1 MAVVLFHFNP
11 TWLSGGFAGVD
22 IFFVISGFLMTKI
35 IFTGIEQNNFS
46 LWGFYKARAYRII
59 PALAVLCLFV
69 MVFGWFFI
77 GPVDYEE
84 LGKHIS
90 TSVGFVSNFRYWEE
104 SGYFDTAS
112 KGKWLLHTWSLSVE
126 WQFYLIYPLII
137 LILSKYLS
145 FKTTKAT
152 ILALA
157 TLGFTFN
164 LISSYYW
171 PSASYYLLPSRAWE
185 MLLGGIA
192 YLYPLDL
199 TKLKT
204 SHRKLLEIL
213 GVTLIIGSFLFISD
227 DNSWPGYLSLIPTL
241 GSFLIIQAH
250 NNNSFFTGNFI
261 FKHLGKWSYSIY
273 LWHWPVVV
281 SIYYLSIKS
290 DYSSIIGIILSLLFG
305 FLSYTYI
312 ESINFKNKLKYTPL
326 ILVLIIASLGIAIS
340 ESKGMIERTSSQ
352 YQYLINHSISSP
364 LTKKCHIDQYEN
376 PSQSCEYFGENITWA
391 VLGDSHAIALAYT
404 LAEKL
409 KSNNEGV
416 KHFTFSSCKTAYL
429 ESDGFS
435 DCSKWYNESIN
446 YILDNKKI
454 ENIAINHRFITELF
468 DKNLSD
474 TYPKIPVQKIT
485 KETRKT
491 INNFDKLIYK
501 LASKKENVFLFY
513 PIPELPKNIDT
524 MINNTYI
531 KNQDLNTIKG
541 TSLNFYLNRNR
552 FIINHF
558 NNANYPKNVHILNIK
573 DIFCDNDYCYAV
585 RDGSPLY
592 KDDNHPSLLAAEKMT
607 NLINKI
613 EN

>member
-157 TLGFTFN
+157 ILGFTFN

-468 DKNLSD
+468 DDNLSD

-485 KETRKT
+485 KETRET
-491 INNFDKLIYK
+491 INKFDKLIYK

-513 PIPELPKNIDT
+513 PIPELPKNIDI

-541 TSLNFYLNRNR
+541 TSLKFYLNRNR

-573 DIFCDNDYCYAV
+573 DIFCDNNYCYAV